1 LKLPKSGWLGAGL
14 VALVAVIGASLYSAQ
29 PAFAAA
35 LTITSAKTCTP
46 FTTGFQ
52 SCTLTD
58 TFSAATT
65 GADTLTVTTSA
76 GVFAAAAATGVPVA
90 CAAGAPAGIGTN
102 TLTITLPAGC
112 TGVTVTEFIST
123 VPAGTTSIT
132 QTSLLA
138 GADTGTG
145 TATAALADLFPVG
158 AQKSCTPTAAN
169 SATCTITLP
178 AATNIAAGTTTITV
192 TGPAGATVTAAS
204 ATGGTPAITA
214 APGAAAGTVT
224 ITCGAVAPAQ
234 CTGPATITETISGAA
249 LVAGVTITETVS
261 GASTGSL
268 PTVTLGGVPG
278 APFQTTIT
286 SLGCQSGGTF
296 TTGAAITT
304 SINPGGTITCRFKL
318 GDNEPGTIPAG
329 TCIDAPTV
337 TSASQCVSS
346 GLVTATINNATA
358 GLSIAGGP
366 SANTTTVRCPPV
378 GSGLNA
384 CDPIDI
390 TFNTTAT
397 AVLANAVSIQI
408 TYNPDSPAQ
417 NTTAVANF
425 TSLFSIVQ
433 GVTAFT
439 QPVGLLIACTSTVA
453 GPFTGPVPGPI
464 GTINIIAVGVLPGT
478 LPCTVTPVNAA
489 GVATPAA
496 PGTIEV
502 SSVAGVLLTSA
513 GQLATNLR
521 IACDTAPTVT
531 IGVTINVNT
540 CQGVAFAV
548 LGTQVGPVDL
558 RARYEPSTVAA
569 AAGITEIEASTNVAF
584 VAPPVSVSLLLSPNP
599 VVVGQTGTATAR
611 FNRSFN
617 CSAAFG
623 FGTGAVLGG
632 NVCIDPTTGLPIA
645 FDFGSGLNGS
655 VIFTIDNSAVASFVN
670 TTSNPVSAPQTTGFV
685 ATANQSVVRCGFF
698 PTTGFPVTNVG
709 NPNPSLTGPL
719 TNFFGG
725 CDSAAATYRGNIAG
739 NANVN
744 ATFVPDLPGAFG
756 SQSVGLSPAVTPLL
770 GLFSNTQPTQTR
782 VLNVVAAP
790 PSGTTALVR
799 GCNNVTPTVSESA
812 TAYAARV
819 TPQGAL
825 VAIWEHQAAT
835 NTFKGFSP
843 LAGAPND
850 LSAVTRLKPVFVCVN
865 AAATLDQPPA

>member
-1 LKLPKSGWLGAGL
+1 M
-14 VALVAVIGASLYSAQ
+14 AVVGASLYSAQ
-29 PAFAAA
+29 PASAAA
-35 LTITSAKTCTP
+35 LTITSAKVCVP

-52 SCTLTD
+52 NCTLTD

-65 GADTLTVTTSA
+65 GADTLTVTASA
-76 GVFAAAAATGVPVA
+76 GTFVAVTATGAPAA
-90 CAAGAPAGIGTN
+90 CAPVAGAPAGATV
-102 TLTITLPAGC
+102 TIAVPAGC
-112 TGVTVTEFIST
+112 TGVTVQEFIQA

-145 TATAALADLFPVG
+145 TATAALADLIPVG

-169 SATCTITLP
+169 SAVCTITLP
-178 AATNIAAGTTTITV
+178 AATNLAAGTTTITV
-192 TGPAGATVTAAS
+192 TGPAGTTVSAAS

-214 APGAAAGTVT
+214 APGATAGPVT
-224 ITCGAVAPAQ
+224 ITCPAVAPAQ
-234 CTGPATITETISGAA
+234 CTGPATITETLSGAA
-249 LVAGVTITETVS
+249 LVAGVTVTEAVS
-261 GASTGSL
+261 GASTGAL

-278 APFQTTIT
+278 APFQTTIV
-286 SLGCQSGGTF
+286 SQGCQSGTAF
-296 TTGAAITT
+296 TTGNALTT

-329 TCIDAPTV
+329 TCLDAPTV

-346 GLVTATINNATA
+346 GLVTVTLNTPTA
-358 GLSIAGGP
+358 GLSIAGSP
-366 SANTTTVRCPPV
+366 TANTVTVRCPPT

-384 CDPIDI
+384 CDPIDV
-390 TFNTTAT
+390 TFNTTAS
-397 AVLANAVSIQI
+397 AVLTNAVSVQI
-408 TYNPDSPAQ
+408 VYNPDSPAQ

-433 GVTAFT
+433 GVSAFT

-464 GTINIIAVGVLPGT
+464 GNINIIAVGVLPGT

-540 CQGVAFAV
+540 CLGVAFAV

-558 RARYEPSTVAA
+558 RARYEPNTVAA

-655 VIFTIDNSAVASFVN
+655 VIFTIDNSVVASWVSP
-670 TTSNPVSAPQTTGFV
+670 TAPSVAPVSAPQVTGFV
-685 ATANQSVVRCGFF
+685 ATANQTVVRCGFF
-698 PTTGFPVTNVG
+698 PTTGFPVTNVTI
-709 NPNPSLTGPL
+709 PTPSLTGPL
-719 TNFFGG
+719 ANFFGG
-725 CDSAAATYRGNIAG
+725 CDSAAATYKGLNAG

-756 SQSVGLSPAVTPLL
+756 STTVGLSPAVTPLL

-819 TPQGAL
+819 TPAGAL

-843 LAGAPND
+843 QAGAPND

-865 AAATLDQPPA
+865 AAASLDQPPA